1 MRAASLESHLL
12 FYLQTGSLSPHE
24 FREAIGHHCDEW
36 ILGDLHKFTLPGRS
50 LICFRTFIAKR
61 GCKAWRIVR
70 AEKAPQKSLTRAG
83 VIDHFELFSSKWRLV
98 TCGRVPTPAACNYF
112 PLDKNSC
119 DKTPKVE
126 HCLCANQLQP
136 WFKRGLEGIERWT
149 FPVRE
154 KHEIRRRRCYVN
166 FINQPRPHPVSFR
179 HHTCL
184 MKEQLISPARRFPS

>member
-1 MRAASLESHLL
+1 MSFVKQSGIIVMSGFRVICINLHCRGEVSSVSELSL
-12 FYLQTGSLSPHE
+12 PN
-24 FREAIGHHCDEW
+24 AVV
-36 ILGDLHKFTLPGRS
+36 
-50 LICFRTFIAKR
+50 KR
-61 GCKAWRIVR
+61 GDRWERKKFR
-70 AEKAPQKSLTRAG
+70 KKLLTRAG
-83 VIDHFELFSSKWRLV
+83 VIDHFKLFSWNWRLL
-98 TCGRVPTPAACNYF
+98 TCDRVATPAACNYF

-119 DKTPKVE
+119 DKTPKLE

-136 WFKRGLEGIERWT
+136 WFKRGLEGIQRWT

-179 HHTCL
+179 HYTCL

>member
-1 MRAASLESHLL
+1 MSFVKQSGIIVMSGFRVICINLHCRGEVSSVSELSL
-12 FYLQTGSLSPHE
+12 PN
-24 FREAIGHHCDEW
+24 AVI
-36 ILGDLHKFTLPGRS
+36 
-50 LICFRTFIAKR
+50 KR
-61 GCKAWRIVR
+61 GDRWERKKLR
-70 AEKAPQKSLTRAG
+70 EK
-83 VIDHFELFSSKWRLV
+83 FSRGRWSITSSFFQSKWCLL
-98 TCGRVPTPAACNYF
+98 TCGRVPTPASCNYF

-119 DKTPKVE
+119 AKTLKLE

-136 WFKRGLEGIERWT
+136 WFKRGFDGIQRWY

-166 FINQPRPHPVSFR
+166 FINQPRPHPVGFR